1 MKEKLED
8 LTEKE
13 LKKAKKKAKKKRK
26 KEKVGKVEEKG
37 LRVEE
42 KGEGGKERGN
52 EGVGEPGN
60 RELGESGAAAVV
72 EQSGNDEPRTTDH
85 QPSDHRLSTTDHKQ
99 LDPRPPT
106 TSPQPSA
113 SQPSAFSPLQDAFIQ
128 AWQEAGQT
136 WGLPPAMGAVH
147 AVLLS
152 RDRAWST
159 DEVME
164 ALAISRGNAH
174 MQLKALVE
182 WGVVHAV
189 RQLGSRRIGYVAER
203 DVWRIATAVAKQRR
217 KRELQPI
224 LEMGKLLRAHGAA
237 SRSMDD
243 RALKGTMREIV
254 AFGRLMDK
262 LLMETLKRDERWWER
277 LVRRWINRS

>member
-13 LKKAKKKAKKKRK
+13 LKKAKKKAKKKK
-26 KEKVGKVEEKG
+26 KEKRGRGEEKG
-37 LRVEE
+37 LRVE
-42 KGEGGKERGN
+42 KTGEGGKERGN
-52 EGVGEPGN
+52 EGARELGN
-60 RELGESGAAAVV
+60 RELGGSGSAAAV
-72 EQSGNDEPRTTDH
+72 EQSGNDEPRSTDH
-85 QPSDHRLSTTDHKQ
+85 PPSDHRTSTTSH
-99 LDPRPPT
+99 
-106 TSPQPSA
+106 
-113 SQPSAFSPLQDAFIQ
+113 QPSAFSPLQDAFIQ